1 MSDHIDDLGREQ
13 RLQLTKDEQ
22 KEVVKQAIQEWL
34 DGQFAKFGRYSL
46 VAVVS
51 ALMAAVFY
59 LYLAAHGFK
68 GM

>member
-51 ALMAAVFY
+51 ALMAAIFY